1 MKNSFVLFLGLIAV
15 ALGIAPA
22 AAKPA
27 DIGLN
32 FDLAPTAEPKP
43 VVSEVQDPAEPAA
56 EPEVK
61 PLDLPDRAARIPQGT
76 ARPRKPNTLAELPPP
91 PPAPPQPKPTVTAS
105 AAIEPAPEPVQTA
118 AIEPAPEAASPITP
132 TPEPTPVAVLEPSPI
147 QPAPTAQAPAQ
158 ANLDALFEGNEN
170 SLVARSVG
178 SAEGTRTPEGDR
190 TWAYRGHTDPGNS
203 AWNLGTFSYQH
214 GADSPEEADRKQL
227 ERLNRQAQTLRQHA
241 ANNGI
246 SLTLEEELNGI
257 DLANQ
262 SPRAALSSGGY
273 IDRLRQ
279 ARDMGLQGSD
289 AVLWAR
295 TRAFLDPR
303 TDRWNAPGLG
313 NNVHSI
319 TADQER
325 RRRAIAR
332 AIEAQP
338 QIARSSPTAAPEAQ
352 TVNSPAAR
360 REEVVEQAQ
369 ESIANLII
377 SLDLPPS

>member
-1 MKNSFVLFLGLIAV
+1 MKNSFVLFLSLIAV
-15 ALGIAPA
+15 ALGISPA

-43 VVSEVQDPAEPAA
+43 AISEIQAPAQPAA

-61 PLDLPDRAARIPQGT
+61 PLDLPDRASQIPQGV
-76 ARPRKPNTLAELPPP
+76 ARPPKPNILAELPPP
-91 PPAPPQPKPTVTAS
+91 PPAPPEPAATESIDPQPVQTQAIEPEPVEQT
-105 AAIEPAPEPVQTA
+105 AIEPAAPPEPAPAIPVQTRDL
-118 AIEPAPEAASPITP
+118 ASVQTPHPTPDTP
-132 TPEPTPVAVLEPSPI
+132 TQT
-147 QPAPTAQAPAQ
+147 
-158 ANLDALFEGNEN
+158 NLDALFEGNEN

-178 SAEGTRTPEGDR
+178 SAEGTRTPDGGR
-190 TWAYRGHTDPGNS
+190 TWAYRGHTDPGNQ

-246 SLTLEEELNGI
+246 TLTLEEELNGI

-295 TRAFLDPR
+295 TRAFLDPN
-303 TDRWNAPGLG
+303 TNRWNAPGLG
-313 NNVHSI
+313 NTVHGI
-319 TADQER
+319 TADQDR
-325 RRRAIAR
+325 RQRAIAR
-332 AIEAQP
+332 AIESQP
-338 QIARSSPTAAPEAQ
+338 QIAASSPETQTASLP
-352 TVNSPAAR
+352 TAR
-360 REEVVEQAQ
+360 REETAENSTT